1 MKDLHSHYLP
11 GVDDGAKTIDSTRRM
26 LKSASEN
33 GVTHVMFT
41 PHYVPN
47 SEFSSPKKYNEE
59 IFASIKTMASE
70 EYGVQVYLGNEV
82 YLTPDIL
89 DYFDNGDIRTLN
101 GGNYALF
108 ELPMFTELSNVK
120 SIFLEIINRGIVPIL
135 AHPERYISYYKNYDF
150 FFELRS
156 MGVLMQINYPSLIGM
171 YGSKAKKMAKELLKM
186 NLISF
191 VGSDIHSA
199 SEMKYENLAKMNK
212 KLLRIVGEEKFLD
225 LTENNFV
232 RVINNEVI

>member
-33 GVTHVMFT
+33 GITDVMFT

-47 SEFSSPKKYNEE
+47 SEFSSPKDENKK
-59 IFASIKTMASE
+59 IFASIKDMAKE
-70 EYGVQVYLGNEV
+70 EYGINVYLGNEV
-82 YLTPDIL
+82 YITPDIL
-89 DYFDNGDIRTLN
+89 DYFDKGEISTLN
-101 GGNYALF
+101 GGNYMLF

-135 AHPERYISYYKNYDF
+135 AHPERYISYYKNFDF
-150 FFELRS
+150 FYELRS
-156 MGVLMQINYPSLIGM
+156 MGVLMQMNYPSLIGM
-171 YGSKAKKMAKELLKM
+171 YGRKAKKMAKELLKM
-186 NLISF
+186 NLYSF

-199 SEMKYENLAKMNK
+199 SEMKYEQLNKMDK
-212 KLLRIVGEEKFLD
+212 KLLKMVGQSKFLE
-225 LTENNFV
+225 LTEINFT
-232 RVINNEVI
+232 RVVNNEVI